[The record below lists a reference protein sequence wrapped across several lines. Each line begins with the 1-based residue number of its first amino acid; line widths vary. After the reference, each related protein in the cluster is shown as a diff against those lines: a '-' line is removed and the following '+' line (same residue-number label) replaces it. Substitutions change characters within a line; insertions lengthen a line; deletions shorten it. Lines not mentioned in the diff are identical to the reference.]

1 MKRLP
6 TSKKSVTGHVRN
18 VFGGAET
25 LEAHMSFGT
34 TTRRSFNAIFSA
46 PLTSDLL
53 TRGEL
58 SVFGMERDNTA
69 FASSMEDLGGIK
81 AEVRVS

>member
-1 MKRLP
+1 
-6 TSKKSVTGHVRN
+6 
-18 VFGGAET
+18 
-25 LEAHMSFGT
+25 MSFGT

-46 PLTSDLL
+46 PLTNDLR

-58 SVFGMERDNTA
+58 SVFGIERDNTA
-69 FASSMEDLGGIK
+69 FASSMEGLGGIR